1 MSGASEFGRNGDGV
15 DFARD
20 RGVQLSLDD
29 EDERLPWLES
39 GDDEDDGQSADSGR
53 FLGMAFIALIA
64 LLVII
69 GLIWWLS
76 NRGANPD
83 TVADGGTIAAP
94 EAPYKAK
101 PDNPGGREFA
111 GTGDTS
117 FRVGEGETTDGKL
130 ASTEP
135 PKPSIDTAQGAAAGK
150 PAAPAADDT
159 TGPTGGIG
167 VQVGA
172 YNSKEAA
179 QAGWNTLY
187 TANEALHGYKYRIVQ
202 GKADIGNVYRLQ
214 AVAGDAAA
222 AESLCAR
229 LKAAGTACQVKR

>member
-83 TVADGGTIAAP
+83 TVADGGTIAALCCSAVTLRLP
-94 EAPYKAK
+94 ERGVRRMY
-101 PDNPGGREFA
+101 
-111 GTGDTS
+111 
-117 FRVGEGETTDGKL
+117 EGLT
-130 ASTEP
+130 
-135 PKPSIDTAQGAAAGK
+135 
-150 PAAPAADDT
+150 
-159 TGPTGGIG
+159 
-167 VQVGA
+167 V
-172 YNSKEAA
+172 
-179 QAGWNTLY
+179 
-187 TANEALHGYKYRIVQ
+187 
-202 GKADIGNVYRLQ
+202 
-214 AVAGDAAA
+214 
-222 AESLCAR
+222 
-229 LKAAGTACQVKR
+229 